1 MAPPVS
7 FSLILSSVHLL
18 YYETSENM
26 RYQGIKVTLVTGF
39 LGAGK
44 TTLIRHLLEQ
54 SPANERWAVL
64 VNEFGDIGLD
74 GAFYSD
80 LGVAIA
86 EVAGG
91 CVCCTTSAA
100 FQQGLN
106 QLIRKYNPDRIFI
119 EPSGLGHP
127 KQIIQ
132 QLRGHIYSDVLL
144 LSGVFCVL
152 DARTLHDER
161 YTNHVIFKDQVE
173 SAHGIVLS
181 HVDRYQSQD
190 FDAVDQYLSQCFMP
204 SSPPVVFK
212 SDPMKL
218 DATALDI
225 GLTEIFVSSR
235 FTNHSYIRGTG
246 LHESYLPVSDL
257 RKDIKRELSDHGR
270 YYYQK
275 QQDSMQVLGWYWAVG
290 EYVDSDKLLSMIRL
304 IALQEGVYRVKG
316 VFALN
321 PSEAVFVNVARGEV
335 SSTVAPWKEVS
346 RMEVIGSIDGKW
358 PDKVKVGCE
367 ALI

>member
-1 MAPPVS
+1 
-7 FSLILSSVHLL
+7 
-18 YYETSENM
+18 M

-44 TTLIRHLLEQ
+44 TTLIRHLLAQ
-54 SPANERWAVL
+54 APINERWAVL

-80 LGVAIA
+80 LGVAIT

-106 QLIRKYNPDRIFI
+106 QLIRQYNPDRIFI

-132 QLRGHIYSDVLL
+132 QLRGDMYRDVLL

-152 DARTLHDER
+152 DARSLHDER
-161 YTNHVIFKDQVE
+161 YTKHAIFKDQIE

-181 HVDRYQSQD
+181 HVGLYQQQD
-190 FDAVDQYLSQCFMP
+190 FDAVDQYLSQIFMS
-204 SSPPVVFK
+204 SSPPMIFK
-212 SDPMKL
+212 SDAMNL

-225 GLTEIFVSSR
+225 GLTDATPSIRYS
-235 FTNHSYIRGTG
+235 NHSYVRGSSFSHSHLTA
-246 LHESYLPVSDL
+246 LDL
-257 RKDIKRELSDHGR
+257 SKDETKVLIADGR
-270 YYYQK
+270 HYYQK
-275 QQDSMQVLGWYWAVG
+275 QQDSMQVLGWHWAKGECVG
-290 EYVDSDKLLSMIRL
+290 REKLQSMIHL
-304 IALQEGVYRVKG
+304 VALQEGVYRVKG

-321 PSEAVFVNVARGEV
+321 SSEAVFVNVARGEMT
-335 SSTVAPWKEVS
+335 STIAPWQDVS
-346 RMEVIGSIDGKW
+346 KMEVIGDIDGKW
-358 PDKVKVGCE
+358 PDKVKLSCE

>member
-1 MAPPVS
+1 
-7 FSLILSSVHLL
+7 
-18 YYETSENM
+18 M

-54 SPANERWAVL
+54 SPINERWAVL

-80 LGVAIA
+80 LGVAIT

-106 QLIRKYNPDRIFI
+106 QLIRQHNPGRIFI

-132 QLRGHIYSDVLL
+132 QLRGDIYRDVLL

-161 YTNHVIFKDQVE
+161 YTKHAIFKDQIE
-173 SAHGIVLS
+173 SAHGVVLS

-190 FDAVDQYLSQCFMP
+190 FDAVDQYLSHLFV
-204 SSPPVVFK
+204 SSSLPVVFQ
-212 SDPMKL
+212 SDPMELEAEKL
-218 DATALDI
+218 DV
-225 GLTEIFVSSR
+225 GLKEAVTFPR
-235 FTNHSYIRGTG
+235 FTNHSYIRGRG
-246 LHESYLPVSDL
+246 LSQSHLPSSDL
-257 RKDIKRELSDHGR
+257 DKETKKALNFSGR
-270 YYYQK
+270 HYYQK
-275 QQDSMQVLGWYWAVG
+275 QQDSMQVLGWHWALG
-290 EYVDSDKLLSMIRL
+290 EYTDSETLLSMIRL

-321 PSEAVFVNVARGEV
+321 SHEAVFVNVARGEV
-335 SSTVAPWKEVS
+335 VSTVAPWREVS
-346 RMEVIGSIDGKW
+346 KMEVIGSIDEKW
-358 PDKVKVGCE
+358 PDQVKLSCE